1 MSPRRHVSLTKK
13 AEEWKKP
20 LSDIEE
26 FVVKRFGDL
35 PSTFFEQRIIPLVLE
50 KNKEHILCKLFLEMM
65 ENSGNDYEDLED
77 YLYEKHGDLMLFEYE
92 NDEIPPLWQKI
103 IYKFICDEYPD
114 EYPID

>member
-1 MSPRRHVSLTKK
+1 
-13 AEEWKKP
+13 
-20 LSDIEE
+20 
-26 FVVKRFGDL
+26 
-35 PSTFFEQRIIPLVLE
+35 
-50 KNKEHILCKLFLEMM
+50 MM
-65 ENSGNDYEDLED
+65 ENSGNDYEDLEY

>member
-1 MSPRRHVSLTKK
+1 MSPRRHVSLKEK
-13 AEEWKKP
+13 AEKWNDP
-20 LSDIEE
+20 LRGIEE
-26 FVVKRFGDL
+26 IAEERFGAL
-35 PSTFFEQRIIPLVLE
+35 PSTIFERLIIPFVE
-50 KNKEHILCKLFLEMM
+50 ENEEHILCKLFLEMM